1 MELQTRPVVKLITHL
16 KMRKNNS
23 DIKFRP
29 TYTAVVQCVSMVL
42 LSAVPFTL
50 VFVTKVNLNTVILI
64 LAAIPSCLIAYW
76 GIAKIFT
83 KRIVSDNNGF
93 VFYNGP
99 FRYNIDIEKMQV
111 YYEKV
116 WVLGGN
122 YKDYFGLVLYRDKDK
137 IVGFSMSN
145 RFVLTYEMD
154 EVKLEYYQQEFM
166 SKIGIDI
173 RVVKPLF

>member
-1 MELQTRPVVKLITHL
+1 
-16 KMRKNNS
+16 MRKNS
-23 DIKFRP
+23 SGIKFRP

-50 VFVTKVNLNTVILI
+50 MLVTKVNLNAVTLI
-64 LAAIPSCLIAYW
+64 FTAIPSCLIAYL

-83 KRIVSDNNGF
+83 KRIISDDNSL

-99 FRYNIDIEKMQV
+99 FKYNIDLEKMQV

-122 YKDYFGLVLYRDKDK
+122 YKDYFGLVLYRDKGK
-137 IVGFSMSN
+137 IVGFSMNN

-166 SKIGIDI
+166 SKMRVDI
-173 RVVKPLF
+173 KVIKPLF